1 MLCIKAKRMAEI
13 FEVRKNPEA
22 MLAQKK
28 ALPSKQEI
36 LHRKHKFK
44 NRFFPTKIQKAS
56 LHKLENYWYAKLNL
70 KVQEIKMHFYK
81 YCKISKRSE
90 GLLIGK
96 KRKKLSVFLPIK

>member
-22 MLAQKK
+22 TLAQKK

-36 LHRKHKFK
+36 PRRKHKFK

-56 LHKLENYWYAKLNL
+56 LCKLENYWYAKLNL

-81 YCKISKRSE
+81 YCKISKSSE